1 MVEEE
6 IRLYASHHQ
15 FYVQDSEPLG
25 SSDSPDFWTRQAC
38 EDQLA
43 VGDGLLGIG
52 TGSYDFVR
60 VRVQEHQAEP
70 ALQLSEWD
78 HVVEAGLEVRTRYLL
93 VMGCL
98 SSSGLFFRV
107 QPGHYR
113 VRCCQANLA
122 ASEDSTGDAGDWY
135 LVQFWPAEP
144 SGARV
149 LKRWTVMAE
158 PNAAADRRGIR

>member
-6 IRLYASHHQ
+6 IRLYASHTQ

-25 SSDSPDFWTRQAC
+25 SSDDPEFWTQEAC
-38 EDQLA
+38 DNHLA
-43 VGDGLLGIG
+43 IADGLLGIG

-60 VRVQEHQAEP
+60 VRVEEHQARP
-70 ALQLSEWD
+70 PLKLSGWD
-78 HVVEAGLEVRTRYLL
+78 HVVEAGLDVRTRYLL

-107 QPGHYR
+107 RPGHYR

-122 ASEDSTGDAGDWY
+122 ASTDSTGDAGDWY
-135 LVQFWPAEP
+135 LVQFWPSKRAE
-144 SGARV
+144 ARV
-149 LKRWTVMAE
+149 LKRW
-158 PNAAADRRGIR
+158 RGRG

>member
-1 MVEEE
+1 MIAEE

-25 SSDSPDFWTRQAC
+25 SSDSPDFWTQQAW
-38 EDQLA
+38 DHHLA
-43 VGDGLLGIG
+43 IANGLLGIG

-60 VRVQEHQAEP
+60 VRVEEHQAEP
-70 ALQLSEWD
+70 PLELSQWD
-78 HVVEAGLEVRTRYLL
+78 HISEAGLEIRTWYLL

-107 QPGHYR
+107 RPGHYR
-113 VRCCQANLA
+113 VRCRQANLV
-122 ASEDSTGDAGDWY
+122 ASTDSTGDAGDWY
-135 LVQFWPAEP
+135 LVQFWPSKP

-149 LKRWTVMAE
+149 LKQWMV
-158 PNAAADRRGIR
+158 PAAI